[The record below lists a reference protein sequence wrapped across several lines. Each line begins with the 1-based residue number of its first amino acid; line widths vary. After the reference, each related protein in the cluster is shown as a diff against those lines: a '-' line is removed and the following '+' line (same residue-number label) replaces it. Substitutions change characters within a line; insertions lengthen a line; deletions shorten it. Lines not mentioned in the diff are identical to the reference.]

1 MGDHRQPPL
10 LHRSPVEKLRALP
23 RSVIWAA
30 GALAFTSVF
39 GAVAIP
45 VTVILP
51 YALRYRVFVRWSYA
65 ILWWTRVICGIRCQ
79 VEGERNIPAQPCIL
93 LCKHQSAWETM
104 ALQYWF
110 NPQTWVLKR
119 ELLRVPVIGWA
130 LGLLQP
136 IAIDRGARKEAMQ
149 QMLEQGR
156 ERLRQGRWIVVFPE
170 GTRMPAGRSGHYRR
184 GGAVLARATGSPVI
198 PVAHNAGE
206 LWPRHSFLKYPGTVH
221 VRIGP
226 PMYADQEDPEQFLA
240 RVRDWIETNTRAIS
254 RVYEAPEER
263 V

>member
-1 MGDHRQPPL
+1 MGNRRQPPL
-10 LHRSPVEKLRALP
+10 LQRSPTEKLRAVP
-23 RSVIWAA
+23 RSLLWAT
-30 GALAFTSVF
+30 GAAAFTAVF

-45 VTVILP
+45 AALILP
-51 YALRYRVFVRWSYA
+51 YSLRYGVFLRWSYA
-65 ILWWTRVICGIRCQ
+65 ILWWTRMTCGIRCH
-79 VEGERNIPAQPCIL
+79 VEGAENIPGQPCIV

-119 ELLRVPVIGWA
+119 ELLRVPVVGWA
-130 LGLLQP
+130 LALLAP

-170 GTRMPAGRSGHYRR
+170 GTRIPAGRSGHYRR
-184 GGAVLARATGSPVI
+184 GGAVLACATGSPVI

-206 LWPRHSFLKYPGTVH
+206 VWPRHSFLKYPGTVH

-226 PMYADQEDPEQFLA
+226 PMVAGDESSDAFLA
-240 RVRDWIETNTRAIS
+240 RIREWIETNSRAIS
-254 RVYEAPEER
+254 RVYEAPEKEA
-263 V
+263 